1 MDLILLI
8 VVCVIMGFIVWV
20 LTTKVPMPP
29 VWATAIQ
36 ALALIVLLLY
46 VLTRFVNLP
55 NVLPR
60 G

>member
-1 MDLILLI
+1 MDLLLLVI
-8 VVCVIMGFIVWV
+8 VLVLLGFVIYV

-29 VWATAIQ
+29 HWATAIQ
-36 ALALIVLLLY
+36 VIALIALLLY

-60 G
+60 

>member
-1 MDLILLI
+1 MDLLLLVLVI
-8 VVCVIMGFIVWV
+8 VLIGFVVWV

-29 VWATAIQ
+29 GWAVVIQ
-36 ALALIVLLLY
+36 VGALIVIVLY

-60 G
+60 